1 MPKKS
6 RQPAPKKASGPA
18 VKDPKVVPETI
29 LKKRKA
35 VDALKALKAKK
46 VADTKVAKRAARKE
60 IFKRA
65 ENYVKEYR
73 QKERS
78 EIRMK
83 RQAKNTAQ
91 YFVPAEAKVLFVIR
105 IKGICGVSP
114 KVRKI
119 LQLLRLRQI
128 HNGSFVKANKATLAM
143 LTLVTPYVAF
153 GYPNVKTTS
162 ELIYKRGFGKVN
174 KQRIPL
180 TDNAIIADTLGKVT
194 NNTVICMEDLIHEI
208 TTCGKYFKECNSF
221 LWPFHLNSPLGGWVK
236 KRNSYTEGG
245 DYGNRKEDINALV
258 RRMN

>member
-1 MPKKS
+1 MSSAAYMPKKA
-6 RQPAPKKASGPA
+6 RKVAAS
-18 VKDPKVVPETI
+18 VPESV

-35 VDALKALKAKK
+35 QDALKSQKA
-46 VADTKVAKRAARKE
+46 TKLAAMQVAKRATRKE

-65 ENYVKEYR
+65 EKYVSEYR

-78 EIRMK
+78 EIRLK
-83 RQAKNTAQ
+83 RQAKNTGQ
-91 YFVPAEAKVLFVIR
+91 YYVPEEAKVLFVMR

-114 KVRKI
+114 KVRKV
-119 LQLLRLRQI
+119 LQLLRLKQI
-128 HNGSFVKANKATLAM
+128 HNGTFVKVNKATLAM
-143 LTLVTPYVAF
+143 LTLVTPYIAF
-153 GYPNVKTTS
+153 GSPNLKTVS

-180 TDNAIIADTLGKVT
+180 TDNSIVADSLSKVT
-194 NNTVICMEDLIHEI
+194 NGTVICMEDLIHEI
-208 TTCGKYFKECNSF
+208 VTCGKYFKECNSF

-236 KRNSYTEGG
+236 KRSAYTEGG